1 MARKS
6 VKLDW
11 NFILVCRIFNTAE
24 LKINTAGVRLCCS
37 FAFDDLV
44 RAARKAALI
53 VLFHVERLL
62 CCFYLLFHV
71 ELLSTE
77 FY

>member
-1 MARKS
+1 M
-6 VKLDW
+6 
-11 NFILVCRIFNTAE
+11 AE
-24 LKINTAGVRLCCS
+24 LKINTAGVRLYCS
-37 FAFDDLV
+37 FAFDDLIRV
-44 RAARKAALI
+44 ARKAALV

-62 CCFYLLFHV
+62 YYLCLLFHV